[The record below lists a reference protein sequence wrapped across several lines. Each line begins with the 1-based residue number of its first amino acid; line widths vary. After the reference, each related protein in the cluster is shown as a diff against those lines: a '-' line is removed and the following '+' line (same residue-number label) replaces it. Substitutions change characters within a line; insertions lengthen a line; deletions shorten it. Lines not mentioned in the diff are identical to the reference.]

1 MRWRGRRGSDNLEDR
16 RGQAA
21 GGMSGRAKIGGGIGL
36 VVVIVGALLGA
47 DVSSL
52 LGLAGGGGG
61 GQATAPGPTRPRNPA
76 EEEQVK
82 FVSVILADTEQ
93 TWTRLFAQ
101 QGQQYQKPKLV
112 VFTDGVDSACGFQ
125 SKAVGPFY
133 CPADRKAYLD
143 LSFFQQLERQLGA
156 PGDFARA
163 YVIAHEIGHHI
174 QNLIGVSNKV
184 HSQRRRVSK
193 TEGNKLSVRQELQA
207 DCFAGVWAHY
217 AHKERKMLEP
227 GDIEEGLNAAK
238 AIGDDA
244 LQRKST
250 GHVRPESWTHGSS
263 KQRMTWFMKG
273 FKGGQMAACDTFAV
287 ARP

>member
-1 MRWRGRRGSDNLEDR
+1 MRWRGRQGSDNLEDR
-16 RGQAA
+16 RGQR
-21 GGMSGRAKIGGGIGL
+21 MSGRAKVGGGIGI
-36 VVVIVGALLGA
+36 VVVIIGALFGA

-52 LGLAGGGGG
+52 LGLVGGGGG
-61 GQATAPGPTRPRNPA
+61 GRQQQGPAQPRSPA
-76 EEEQVK
+76 EEEQVQ

-93 TWTRLFAQ
+93 TWTRLFAE
-101 QGQQYQKPKLV
+101 QGQRYEKPRLV
-112 VFTDGVDSACGFQ
+112 IFTEGVDSACGFQ

-143 LSFFQQLERQLGA
+143 LSFFEQLDRQLGA

-163 YVIAHEIGHHI
+163 YVVAHEIGHHI

-184 HSQRRRVSK
+184 HAQRRRVSK
-193 TEGNKLSVRQELQA
+193 VEGNKLSVRQELQA

-244 LQRKST
+244 LQRKSS

-263 KQRMTWFMKG
+263 QQRMRWFMTG
-273 FKGGQMAACDTFAV
+273 FKSGQMGACDTFAV